1 MRFPA
6 LGVLLFVSMLLS
18 GCFTEYRLDIP
29 QGNVVTPAM
38 IAELKPGM
46 TKRQVRFALGAP
58 LITDPFHP
66 ERWDYFYS
74 LSKAGGKPE
83 QRRLTLF
90 FKDDSLTG
98 ASGDMAPADLK
109 GTEQNNPPA
118 VPKQP
123 S

>member
-1 MRFPA
+1 MRFPVFA
-6 LGVLLFVSMLLS
+6 VLFLAGTLLT
-18 GCFTEYRLDIP
+18 GCFTEYRMDIP
-29 QGNVVTPAM
+29 QGNIVTPAM

-66 ERWDYFYS
+66 QRWDYFYS

-83 QRRLTLF
+83 KRRLTLF
-90 FKDDSLTG
+90 FKDDALTG
-98 ASGDMAPADLK
+98 ANGDLAPADLK
-109 GTEQNNPPA
+109 GGEPKDASPT
-118 VPKQP
+118 PKQP